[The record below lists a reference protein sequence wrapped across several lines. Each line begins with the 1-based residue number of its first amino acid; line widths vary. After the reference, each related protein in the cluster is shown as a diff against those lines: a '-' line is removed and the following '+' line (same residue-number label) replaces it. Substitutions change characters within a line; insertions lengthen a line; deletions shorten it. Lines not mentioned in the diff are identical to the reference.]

1 MAGNLERALAVL
13 ELLAKQGG
21 SVQLA
26 AIADTLDIP
35 RSATHRLLSSL
46 IDQGYVRQDAAH
58 GEYLLSLKLVSLGLI
73 YLSAGGVLDISQPIL
88 DRLAAASGEL
98 ARLGVIEDDHVT
110 FVGKSQGAKSG
121 LRYDPDMGSQPRLH
135 CTASGQ
141 AWLSTLTDEL
151 AVSIVMRQTGLDGRG
166 GLGDPASGG
175 PRAPKTVQQFQMA
188 LADARK
194 RGYGLSVEGYEIGMT
209 SLAAAIR
216 HPVSQRV
223 VGVVTLAG
231 PTSRLS
237 EERALA
243 LAPALLDAAADMA
256 AATLTSPYFLQLDR
270 MSAGGQVSAMPRTSG
285 SPNEKRF
292 SGSSSLLAHA
302 KRRGRPKTA

>member
-46 IDQGYVRQDAAH
+46 IDEGYVRQDAAH

-88 DRLAAASGEL
+88 DRLAASSGEL

-141 AWLSTLTDEL
+141 AWLSTLTDEM

-175 PRAPKTVQQFQMA
+175 PRAPKTVQQFQTA
-188 LADARK
+188 LANARK
-194 RGYGLSVEGYEIGMT
+194 RGYGLSVEGYEVGMT

-216 HPVSQRV
+216 HPLSQRV

-237 EERALA
+237 EERAYA
-243 LAPALLDAAADMA
+243 LAPALLEAAADMA
-256 AATLTSPYFLQLDR
+256 AATLTSPYFKQLDR
-270 MSAGGQVSAMPRTSG
+270 MSLAGQANAASGTLSAHNG
-285 SPNEKRF
+285 KRV
-292 SGSSSLLAHA
+292 GGSSLLAQA
-302 KRRGRPKTA
+302 KRRGRPKTT